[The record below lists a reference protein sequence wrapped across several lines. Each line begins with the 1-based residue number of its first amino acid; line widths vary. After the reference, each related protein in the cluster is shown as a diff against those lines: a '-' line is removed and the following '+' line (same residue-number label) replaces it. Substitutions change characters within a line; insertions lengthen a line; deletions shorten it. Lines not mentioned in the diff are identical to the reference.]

1 MSTGHVGERERD
13 VAEREREM
21 MNVGPE
27 GESDVTIGTGTGSR
41 VQSPERDGATRARA
55 RYPINSRRL
64 TATHLRALAEA
75 LGLPRAGSADQVRQ
89 CIEGKLQ
96 TERED
101 PNVVVIVRELQT
113 TAQILALADSEGEF
127 VETSPLYCGPAT
139 HVETASQ
146 ELQEVRAQLQEAE
159 AVIES
164 ARSRDEEQAKQ
175 IADLHASL
183 RGCEQQ
189 VTQKFEEVAE
199 LKQQITAEKKKARQ
213 SWKTNCEHLAEQDAL
228 ITAKE
233 EEIENLKQRLTE
245 HTVASPARIL
255 SAGHEEASSTVAE
268 DGGPPLSAFHAGRTE
283 ISTAGSPGDTGHHTE
298 ERVSPRG
305 DRGITSRTTHTHE
318 APPGVSLS
326 VSSALPALRNTDV
339 LARDPTTSE
348 RP

>member
-1 MSTGHVGERERD
+1 M
-13 VAEREREM
+13 
-21 MNVGPE
+21 
-27 GESDVTIGTGTGSR
+27 
-41 VQSPERDGATRARA
+41 
-55 RYPINSRRL
+55 
-64 TATHLRALAEA
+64 
-75 LGLPRAGSADQVRQ
+75 RQ

-113 TAQILALADSEGEF
+113 TAQILALADSEGE
-127 VETSPLYCGPAT
+127 TSPLYYGPAT

-146 ELQEVRAQLQEAE
+146 ELQEMRAQLQEAE

-164 ARSRDEEQAKQ
+164 ARIRDEEQ

-183 RGCEQQ
+183 RGCEQ

-255 SAGHEEASSTVAE
+255 SAGHEEAFSTIAE
-268 DGGPPLSAFHAGRTE
+268 DGGPPLSALHAGRTE
-283 ISTAGSPGDTGHHTE
+283 ISTAGSPGDTGHPTE
-298 ERVSPRG
+298 ERGG
-305 DRGITSRTTHTHE
+305 DRGITSRATHTHE

-348 RP
+348 RPRRGKPPL